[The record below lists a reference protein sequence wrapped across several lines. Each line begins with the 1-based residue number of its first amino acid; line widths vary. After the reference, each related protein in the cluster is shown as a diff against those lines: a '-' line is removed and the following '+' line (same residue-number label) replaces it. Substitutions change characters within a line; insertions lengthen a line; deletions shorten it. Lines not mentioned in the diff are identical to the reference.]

1 MARNSDRLRSFVEKA
16 LTDGRILEET
26 ETIVEDKRIV
36 MIQSGDAFGEQK
48 IVGYLIKKPTD
59 TSYVL
64 VSFMPKLQGVF
75 CNAQINGACAW
86 PNKAG
91 DDIRATIRLYAE
103 LVEETVN

>member
-1 MARNSDRLRSFVEKA
+1 
-16 LTDGRILEET
+16 
-26 ETIVEDKRIV
+26 

-64 VSFMPKLQGVF
+64 VSFMPEIQGSF
-75 CNAQINGACAW
+75 CNAQINGTCAR
-86 PNKAG
+86 PNKVG

-103 LVEETVN
+103 LVEENVN